1 MPLHHTARTLQHT
14 IRTLLPRPTTISG
27 KANPNRLSP
36 IQTPILSS
44 LQTRKM
50 SSAVSKRL
58 AGKTV
63 VITGASSGIGR
74 ATAFEFARTAAPAGG
89 LKLVLTARR
98 VDTLKQVATDIAAE
112 VGEDKVKVLPVQLD
126 VSKPEEVRGFVDKLP
141 EDFKEVDVLVNNAGL
156 VKGVA
161 RAPEIAEADVASMFD
176 TNVTGLI
183 NMTQAIL
190 PIFLRRPNGGS
201 GDIINI
207 GSIAGR
213 EPYVG
218 GSIYCATKAA
228 VRSFNESLRK
238 ELVASRVRVLEVD
251 PGQVETEFSVVRFY
265 GDKAKADAV
274 YAGVDPLTP
283 DDIAEVVVFVAG
295 RRENVV
301 VADTLI
307 FPNHQGSATV
317 MHRKS

>member
-1 MPLHHTARTLQHT
+1 MFSTARTILASRNLFLA
-14 IRTLLPRPTTISG
+14 RTPS
-27 KANPNRLSP
+27 A
-36 IQTPILSS
+36 SS
-44 LQTRKM
+44 LLAPLFTKRTM
-50 SSAVSKRL
+50 TSAVAKRL
-58 AGKTV
+58 EGKTI

-74 ATAFEFARTAAPAGG
+74 SCAFEFARTQPDN
-89 LKLVLTARR
+89 LRLILTARR
-98 VDTLKQVATDIAAE
+98 IETLRDVAAKIHDL
-112 VGEDKVKVLPVQLD
+112 VGKGVQILPFQLD
-126 VSKPEEVRGFVDKLP
+126 VSNPDEVRTFVSRLPEEWRDINI
-141 EDFKEVDVLVNNAGL
+141 LVNNAGL

-161 RAPEIAEADVASMFD
+161 KAPEIAEEDIDIMFR

-183 NMTQAIL
+183 HMTQAIL
-190 PIFLRRPNGGS
+190 PIFKTRPDGGA

-213 EPYVG
+213 EPYPG

-228 VRSFNESLRK
+228 VRSFTESLRK
-238 ELVASRVRVLEVD
+238 ELISTRIRIMEVD

-307 FPNHQGSATV
+307 FPNHQAGAGT
-317 MHRKS
+317 MHRRT